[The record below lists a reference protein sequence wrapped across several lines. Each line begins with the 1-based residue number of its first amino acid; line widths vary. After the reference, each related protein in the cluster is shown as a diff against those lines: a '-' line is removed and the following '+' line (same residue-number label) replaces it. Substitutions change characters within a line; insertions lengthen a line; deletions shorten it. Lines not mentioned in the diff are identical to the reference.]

1 MKEILLLCAAAA
13 LIGILVVGTAS
24 SSHPAKKTAT
34 APAAQSQLS
43 YPPPSLIKATAKAAE
58 ALKARLDDS
67 FKVITDP
74 PFIAAGNVEP
84 RELRQYMDSSI
95 IKPARALWAGYF
107 QARPDQPITV
117 LLFKDDASYRLWA
130 KKLFNDDDVSHF
142 GYYRDEIKTLVMNIS
157 TGSGTLVHELT
168 HALIVYDF
176 PRLPDWFNEGFASLH
191 ECCTIGSDD
200 ITGWENW
207 RLPALQKAI
216 GGGALRSLKDMVTRR
231 DFYGRQQGMNYAQAR
246 YLCLFM
252 QRKGLLKDFYAFFR
266 EHHGRQGDDVKA
278 LEKVFRKD
286 INAIEKDYLEFVK
299 ALKAP

>member
-1 MKEILLLCAAAA
+1 MKQILLPCAAAA
-13 LIGILVVGTAS
+13 IIGIVIVGNVS
-24 SSHPAKKTAT
+24 SSPPIRQTAT
-34 APAAQSQLS
+34 APNAQSQMAYPSTALS
-43 YPPPSLIKATAKAAE
+43 KATAQAAE
-58 ALKARLDDS
+58 ALKTRLDTS
-67 FKVITDP
+67 FNVITDP
-74 PFIAAGNVEP
+74 PFIAAGNIEP
-84 RELRQYMDSSI
+84 QELRQYMDSSI
-95 IKPARALWAGYF
+95 IKPARVLWAGYF

-130 KKLFNDDDVSHF
+130 KKLFNDDEVSHF

-176 PRLPDWFNEGFASLH
+176 PHLPDWFNEGFASLH

-216 GGGALRSLKDMVTRR
+216 RAGTLRSLKDMVTRR

-266 EHHGRQGDDVKA
+266 EHHDQEGDDVKA
-278 LEKVFRKD
+278 LEKVFGKG
-286 INAIEKDYLEFVK
+286 IAATEQDYLAFVR